1 MSLRAQKIHAAEREF
16 TPVFNEKKTQKRK
29 FLKNG
34 DVFALRERVWLRLV
48 RGEGHGLDRGHAASR
63 RGNRQVRLSVLF
75 FFYRLLFE
83 PILIGRRGRK
93 LGRQNF
99 LARGQILYLSSFS
112 AFPRACT
119 DDYDVFKIPIH
130 A

>member
-1 MSLRAQKIHAAEREF
+1 MATFLLYESASGYALFEAKDMDWIGDTPQAVAETVKCVLSALSF
-16 TPVFNEKKTQKRK
+16 FN
-29 FLKNG
+29 
-34 DVFALRERVWLRLV
+34 
-48 RGEGHGLDRGHAASR
+48 
-63 RGNRQVRLSVLF
+63 
-75 FFYRLLFE
+75 RLLFH
-83 PILIGRRGRK
+83 PILIGRRGGK